1 MCGRCVRSFLGLTLP
16 GGIQAVLQEVRGVH
30 ILFEVGHKLSVPS
43 LKGDGGDTGGRE
55 DELEVACVPSSPHL
69 SELINEG
76 LPLPQLVIVPEGSL
90 KQS

>member
-1 MCGRCVRSFLGLTLP
+1 MS
-16 GGIQAVLQEVRGVH
+16 VRGLDRLVKREKYEGQTSR
-30 ILFEVGHKLSVPS
+30 LTVPLSGTGNET
-43 LKGDGGDTGGRE
+43 GDNWVATKQCARFVATV
-55 DELEVACVPSSPHL
+55 VACVPSSPHL